1 MRPNDRKYLKS
12 HEWAKR
18 EGDLVV
24 IGITD
29 FAVAELNDLVFL
41 DLPTVG
47 KTLKAGDEFGEIE
60 SVKAVSAMYAPVSGT
75 ISAVNT
81 ALADDLEVLA
91 KDPFGAGWMIK
102 LKPSKVAEY
111 DGLLDAAAYEKN
123 TAAH

>member
-60 SVKAVSAMYAPVSGT
+60 SVKAVSAMYSPVSGT

-102 LKPSKVAEY
+102 LKPSKIAEY